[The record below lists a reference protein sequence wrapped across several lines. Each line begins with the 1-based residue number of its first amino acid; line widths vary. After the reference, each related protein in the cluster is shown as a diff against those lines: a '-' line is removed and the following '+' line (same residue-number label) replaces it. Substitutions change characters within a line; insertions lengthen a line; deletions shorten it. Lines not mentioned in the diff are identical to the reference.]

1 MPAVMSGSF
10 VVADYQASPSEG
22 IQVVSKTLIDGMR
35 ERGRTVVVVP
45 PQHLGV
51 WLPKLIALR
60 PKLIVFVHGPGDG
73 VVRISAILR
82 KLTRARI
89 IWIATRPDLGE
100 VPRWATGRRTA
111 HAVVCNR
118 RRPDLNAVAADA
130 QMVEQFIGIDP
141 SRLRSS
147 AGSSDPWPELRR
159 LGRPIALHVGHLR
172 RNRGLDLLVEAKDIL
187 DDRIEIV
194 VQGSPAFDA
203 DPEVVEELKQVG
215 VHVRRAYVPNLAD
228 LYQAAHIYLFPGRH
242 EDAGA
247 VELPLGVLEAVAC
260 RRPVLANDFGAI
272 RPALDG
278 IDGVQITT
286 PERFV
291 ADLKSIL
298 DNPDGL
304 QIAPAGL
311 PRRLHAERVTDAVL
325 SLAGA

>member
-1 MPAVMSGSF
+1 MSGCY
-10 VVADYQASPSEG
+10 VVADYRATPSEG

-35 ERGRTVVVVP
+35 RRGRAVIVVP
-45 PQHLGV
+45 PGRLGP
-51 WLPKLIALR
+51 WIPKLIALR
-60 PKLIVFVHGPGDG
+60 PKLIVFVHGPGSG
-73 VVRISAILR
+73 VVRASAILR

-89 IWIATRPDLGE
+89 IWIATRPDLGQ
-100 VPRWATGRRTA
+100 VPRWASGRRTA

-118 RRPDLNAVAADA
+118 RRPDLHAVAADA
-130 QMVEQFIGIDP
+130 EMLEQFIGIDP
-141 SRLRSS
+141 LRLRSS
-147 AGSSDPWPELRR
+147 AGTSDPWPELRP

-172 RNRGLDLLVEAKDIL
+172 RNRGLDLLVQAKEVL

-194 VQGSPAFDA
+194 VQGSPTFDP
-203 DPEVVEELKQVG
+203 DPGVVGELHRVG
-215 VHVRRAYVPNLAD
+215 IHVRRAYVPNLAD
-228 LYQAAHIYLFPGRH
+228 LYRAADLYVFPGRQ

-278 IDGVQITT
+278 IDGVEITT

-298 DNPDGL
+298 DKPDGL
-304 QIAPAGL
+304 STVPAGL
-311 PRRLHAERVTDAVL
+311 PRGLHAERVTDAVL